1 MPGIDRAES
10 EGYFLHDRSIRRT
23 VEQKENA
30 DFAEEPNMRKIL
42 PAILILL
49 GILEMIIAFMDIK
62 KPLISAVVLGV
73 LFIAFG
79 VKALLDSQKKG

>member
-1 MPGIDRAES
+1 
-10 EGYFLHDRSIRRT
+10 
-23 VEQKENA
+23 
-30 DFAEEPNMRKIL
+30 MRKIL